1 MTHVLIVEDLEDG
14 RYLLKAMLEGNG
26 YRVTEARD
34 GLEALIAARSDPPDV
49 IVSDA
54 LMPTMDGFTL
64 CRAWMQNAAL
74 RAIPFIFYSATYT
87 SPEDEKLAL
96 ALGAVRYLIKPQE
109 PETFLA
115 ELTTV
120 LQKWVACPAPG
131 PSASM
136 DAAEFHARHETVV
149 TYKLE
154 SKLAQL
160 EATNREL
167 HKSEEKYR
175 QLFETS
181 RDALI
186 VQEPP
191 SWRFTDANQAALDL
205 FGVASKADFRALR
218 PLALSPERQPDGRP
232 SAEKALEMIA
242 ATEREGSTF
251 FEWES
256 RRLNGASFTAE
267 VLLTRMEKD
276 GRVLLQTMVRDIT
289 ERKQAELQLRK
300 LSLAVEQ
307 SPESI

>member
-175 QLFETS
+175 QLFET
-181 RDALI
+181 
-186 VQEPP
+186 
-191 SWRFTDANQAALDL
+191 
-205 FGVASKADFRALR
+205 
-218 PLALSPERQPDGRP
+218 
-232 SAEKALEMIA
+232 
-242 ATEREGSTF
+242 
-251 FEWES
+251 
-256 RRLNGASFTAE
+256 
-267 VLLTRMEKD
+267 
-276 GRVLLQTMVRDIT
+276 
-289 ERKQAELQLRK
+289 
-300 LSLAVEQ
+300 
-307 SPESI
+307 